1 LGTGLFIVT
10 AWFGWLLLSCCFS
23 FAGAGWAVY
32 SLIRGEPGIR
42 RSGIAALLVNLLA
55 AAALTA
61 YLLLFTGVI
70 RA

>member
-1 LGTGLFIVT
+1 MALFIVT
-10 AWFGWLLLSCCFS
+10 AWFGWLLVSCCFA

-32 SLIRGEPGIR
+32 SLIRGELAIR
-42 RSGIAALLVNLLA
+42 PSDIAALVVNLLA

-70 RA
+70 RV